1 MQKQN
6 FTLIELLVV
15 IAIIAVL
22 AAMLLPAL
30 SKAREK
36 AREISCTG
44 NMKQLGTALMLYL
57 DDNDDIF
64 PHSPGGKNLSTGN
77 LTDHGEACYY
87 VKGFQ
92 NIPGAYENK
101 YWHGQLWRY
110 LRNKKTFLCPSA
122 TLDPTLSQINEDGSC
137 NYTYNGFLASP
148 DKGSDDQGIIK
159 GRKVS
164 EVQQASDTGAFS
176 ERKYFYSARVNLGP
190 YRLYSYYAA
199 ITQLCESHRNFTYGN
214 VCMVDGHVESRKN
227 VPSTKRT
234 SNLYY
239 EMRRMYYLN
248 KSL

>member
-1 MQKQN
+1 MKKQN

-36 AREISCTG
+36 AREISCAS
-44 NMKQLGTALMLYL
+44 NFKQLGTSLTLYV
-57 DDNDDIF
+57 DDNDDVF
-64 PHSPGGKNLSTGN
+64 PHSPGGTNLSSGSTSTG
-77 LTDHGEACYY
+77 DACYY

-92 NIPGAYENK
+92 NLPGVYETK
-101 YWHGQLWRY
+101 YWHGQLWKY
-110 LRNKKTFLCPSA
+110 VGSDKTFFCPSA
-122 TLDPTLSQINEDGSC
+122 TLDPALTQDGDYGRC
-137 NYTYNGFLASP
+137 NYTYNGFLATT
-148 DKGSDDQGIIK
+148 DVGDEKHGLTH
-159 GRKVS
+159 GRKLS

-176 ERKYFYSARVNLGP
+176 ERKTYYSSRVNLGP

-199 ITQLCESHRNFTYGN
+199 ITQLCESHRNFSYGN
-214 VCMVDGHVESRKN
+214 VCMIDGHVESRQN
-227 VPSTKRT
+227 VPSTRRT